1 MNLDHSADIESKT
14 ENLSIC
20 RLCADVAVVI
30 WDIPGPARTTTK
42 CTFEM
47 PVQPVPLLSVGIPLE
62 NGGLRMFWAMR
73 TGSEPAELSLSAGS
87 LGPTAQAVVY
97 PAKELAP
104 FDVEYVVSDLTL
116 PGHIKLL
123 TTILT
128 TWRSTFRLSRN
139 QTFASLVRDLT
150 FALTPEPREAQHCG
164 EPVQG
169 HHLLETAVD
178 PMLGEISAIYGI
190 TSGSVMVIPPR
201 FVVGRQAR
209 NAWQPCHLLL
219 EAAQDLPSSLLLV
232 LTGQKGVAVRKLASA
247 SEQTDFAKWWTK
259 WQGNGALR
267 EFLVRQ
273 LGKLSPPLICKR
285 ARRCPSARLHSLPP
299 IRPLKS
305 ISLWRSMAG

>member
-1 MNLDHSADIESKT
+1 MNLDHSADTESKT

-47 PVQPVPLLSVGIPLE
+47 AAQPVPLLSVGIPLE

-73 TGSEPAELSLSAGS
+73 TGKEPVELSLSAGS
-87 LGPTAQAVVY
+87 LGPTAQAIVY
-97 PAKELAP
+97 PANELAP

-123 TTILT
+123 TNILT

-190 TSGSVMVIPPR
+190 TPGSVTVIPPR

-209 NAWQPCHLLL
+209 NAWQ
-219 EAAQDLPSSLLLV
+219 S
-232 LTGQKGVAVRKLASA
+232 T
-247 SEQTDFAKWWTK
+247 
-259 WQGNGALR
+259 LR
-267 EFLVRQ
+267 
-273 LGKLSPPLICKR
+273 
-285 ARRCPSARLHSLPP
+285 
-299 IRPLKS
+299 
-305 ISLWRSMAG
+305 